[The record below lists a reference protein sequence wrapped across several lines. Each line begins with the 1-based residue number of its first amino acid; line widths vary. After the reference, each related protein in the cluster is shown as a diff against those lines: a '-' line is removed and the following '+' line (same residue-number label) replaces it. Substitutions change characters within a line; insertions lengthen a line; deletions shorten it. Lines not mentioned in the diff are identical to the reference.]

1 VYSSE
6 SLNAKRRRKARA
18 APLIMESMESRHPL
32 DPLIAAADRALRA
45 IFAPAYAS
53 RPIPGDPPPGA
64 HSSASPVGGGPSNVP
79 EHTGASPGAAGT
91 RSYTRATPDIAGT
104 HVFTEAGVAD
114 DPAYAKAAP
123 GAVAGSARYTQAP
136 QAAAVSSAN
145 LSEAERRESA
155 ALMRVNHAGE
165 VAAQALYHGQA
176 LVSRSSATRDMLL
189 KAAHEE
195 TDHLAWCETR
205 LKELG
210 SRPSLLNPLW
220 YCGSFVIGALAAS
233 TGDRTSLGF
242 VVETERQ
249 VEGHLDEHLARLPA
263 GDTRSRAILNVM
275 RTDEIGHGAAAKTAG
290 ASELPAPV
298 RVLMRHAARVMTTAA
313 YWI

>member
-6 SLNAKRRRKARA
+6 SLNAKRRRKACA
-18 APLIMESMESRHPL
+18 APLIMERMESRHPL

-45 IFAPAYAS
+45 VFAPAHAS
-53 RPIPGDPPPGA
+53 RPVPGGPPP
-64 HSSASPVGGGPSNVP
+64 
-79 EHTGASPGAAGT
+79 
-91 RSYTRATPDIAGT
+91 
-104 HVFTEAGVAD
+104 
-114 DPAYAKAAP
+114 AAP
-123 GAVAGSARYTQAP
+123 NAGSTAGANASAPTSVAVA
-136 QAAAVSSAN
+136 
-145 LSEAERRESA
+145 LSDAERRESA

-176 LVSRSSATRDMLL
+176 LVSRSAATRNMLL
-189 KAAHEE
+189 KASREE
-195 TDHLAWCETR
+195 ADHLAWCETR

-220 YCGSFVIGALAAS
+220 YLGSFAIGALAAA

-249 VEGHLDEHLARLPA
+249 VEGHLDEHLARLPS

-275 RTDEIGHGAAAKTAG
+275 RTDEIEHGAAAKTAG

>member
-1 VYSSE
+1 
-6 SLNAKRRRKARA
+6 
-18 APLIMESMESRHPL
+18 MESRHPL

-45 IFAPAYAS
+45 VFAPAHAS
-53 RPIPGDPPPGA
+53 RPIPGGPP
-64 HSSASPVGGGPSNVP
+64 ASPAS
-79 EHTGASPGAAGT
+79 ADSPGHT
-91 RSYTRATPDIAGT
+91 ETPQRTTII
-104 HVFTEAGVAD
+104 EGV
-114 DPAYAKAAP
+114 
-123 GAVAGSARYTQAP
+123 V
-136 QAAAVSSAN
+136 
-145 LSEAERRESA
+145 LSDAERRESA
-155 ALMRVNHAGE
+155 ALMRVNHSGE

-176 LVSRSSATRDMLL
+176 LVSKSLATRNMLL
-189 KAAHEE
+189 KAAREE
-195 TDHLAWCETR
+195 ADHLAWCETR

-220 YCGSFVIGALAAS
+220 YVGSFAIGALAAAA
-233 TGDRTSLGF
+233 GDRTSLGF

-249 VEGHLDEHLARLPA
+249 VEGHLDEHLTRLPS

-275 RTDEIGHGAAAKTAG
+275 RTDEIGHGAAAKMAG